1 MKHII
6 FKINLGEIS
15 HEIWNSTKYLHTYIL
30 LGKNIIWINDITDS
44 LQICLNFVKTQNC
57 TVSSGFWP
65 LIFLIYLGEIPRE
78 SRNSNNNRICNHDSQ
93 KNRYKLF
100 FLNFVKTQHC
110 TVSSR
115 MVLNEH
121 LGEGQGAITMENLT
135 RWSLL
140 LLVNFSFFRH
150 KIMVVT
156 KLPILRNWTSERNF
170 DATFWRVLLHGC
182 PCLF

>member
-1 MKHII
+1 M
-6 FKINLGEIS
+6 S
-15 HEIWNSTKYLHTYIL
+15 
-30 LGKNIIWINDITDS
+30 DITDS

-121 LGEGQGAITMENLT
+121 LGEGQGAITMEKLT

-140 LLVNFSFFRH
+140 VVVNFSFFRH

-156 KLPILRNWTSERNF
+156 KLPILRNDVTERVMSERNFF
-170 DATFWRVLLHGC
+170 DATFWRVLPGC